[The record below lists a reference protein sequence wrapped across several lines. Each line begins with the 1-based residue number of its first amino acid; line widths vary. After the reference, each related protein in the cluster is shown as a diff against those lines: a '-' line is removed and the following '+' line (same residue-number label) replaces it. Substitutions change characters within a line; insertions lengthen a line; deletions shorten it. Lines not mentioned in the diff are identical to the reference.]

1 MEKEREAE
9 KMDFFRRVAAVQ
21 GALRAPKGQ
30 WNGFG
35 KYAYRSCEDI
45 LEAVKPLLTK
55 HGLVLTIGDAVE
67 QVGDRI
73 YIRATATLTDGERSL
88 SNAALAREPADKKGM
103 DASQVTGMASSYARK
118 YALNGLLCIDDAKDA
133 DAMDNRQGAA
143 QAAAPEATVE
153 RAVAEVAAASSP
165 QELTACWE
173 RWRGAFGQDPV
184 FVKAVMDS
192 PQNRPRG

>member
-1 MEKEREAE
+1 MEKETE

-45 LEAVKPLLTK
+45 LEAVKPLLTQ

-88 SNAALAREPADKKGM
+88 SNSALAREPLDKKGM

-133 DAMDNRQGAA
+133 DTMDNRQGAPR
-143 QAAAPEATVE
+143 QSAAPAATVE
-153 RAVAEVAAASSP
+153 QAVAEAAAAASP

-173 RWRGAFGQDPV
+173 RWRDAFGQDPA
-184 FVKAVMDS
+184 FVKAIMDS

>member
-1 MEKEREAE
+1 MESKEKELT
-9 KMDFFRRVAAVQ
+9 FIQRVAAVQ

-45 LEAVKPLLTK
+45 LEAVKPLLTR
-55 HGLVLTIGDAVE
+55 HGLVLTVGDEVE
-67 QVGDRI
+67 QTGDRI

-88 SNAALAREPADKKGM
+88 SNSALAREPLDKKGM

-143 QAAAPEATVE
+143 QAAAPAATVGQ
-153 RAVAEVAAASSP
+153 ALAEVAAASSP

-173 RWRGAFGQDPV
+173 RWRDAFGQDPA
-184 FVKAVMDS
+184 FVKAIMDS

>member
-1 MEKEREAE
+1 MEGKEKELT
-9 KMDFFRRVAAVQ
+9 FIQRVAAVQ

-45 LEAVKPLLTK
+45 LEAVKPLLTR
-55 HGLVLTIGDAVE
+55 HGLVLTIGDEVE
-67 QVGDRI
+67 QTGDRI

-88 SNAALAREPADKKGM
+88 SNSALAREPLDKKGM

-133 DAMDNRQGAA
+133 DTMDNRQGAA
-143 QAAAPEATVE
+143 QAAAPAPTVGQ
-153 RAVAEVAAASSP
+153 AVAEVAAASSP

-173 RWRGAFGQDPV
+173 RWRDAFGQDPV

>member
-1 MEKEREAE
+1 MESKEKELT
-9 KMDFFRRVAAVQ
+9 FIQRVAAVQ
-21 GALRAPKGQ
+21 GALKAPKGQ

-45 LEAVKPLLTK
+45 LEAVKPLLTR
-55 HGLVLTIGDAVE
+55 HGLVLTVGDEVE
-67 QVGDRI
+67 QTGDRI

-88 SNAALAREPADKKGM
+88 SNSALAREPLDKKGM

-133 DAMDNRQGAA
+133 DTMDNRQGAERSP
-143 QAAAPEATVE
+143 APAATVGQ
-153 RAVAEVAAASSP
+153 AVAEAAAAASP

-173 RWRGAFGQDPV
+173 RWRDAFGQDPA
-184 FVKAVMDS
+184 FVKAIMDS

>member
-1 MEKEREAE
+1 MESKEKELT
-9 KMDFFRRVAAVQ
+9 FIQRVAAVQ

-45 LEAVKPLLTK
+45 LEAVKPLLTR
-55 HGLVLTIGDAVE
+55 HGLVLTVGDEPV
-67 QVGDRI
+67 QTGDRI

-88 SNAALAREPADKKGM
+88 SNSALAREPLDKKGM

-133 DAMDNRQGAA
+133 DTMDNRQGAA
-143 QAAAPEATVE
+143 PTAAAGAAVGQ
-153 RAVAEVAAASSP
+153 AVAEAAAAASP

-173 RWRGAFGQDPV
+173 RWRGAFGQDPA
-184 FVKAVMDS
+184 FVKAIMDS

>member
-1 MEKEREAE
+1 MEKEKELT
-9 KMDFFRRVAAVQ
+9 FIQRVAAVQ

-45 LEAVKPLLTK
+45 LEAVKPLLTR
-55 HGLVLTIGDAVE
+55 HGLVLTVGDEVE
-67 QVGDRI
+67 QTGDRI

-88 SNAALAREPADKKGM
+88 SNSALAREPLDKKGM

-133 DAMDNRQGAA
+133 DAMDNRRGEA
-143 QAAAPEATVE
+143 QAAAPAAVE
-153 RAVAEVAAASSP
+153 RALAEVAAASSP

-173 RWRGAFGQDPV
+173 RWRDAFGQDPA

>member
-1 MEKEREAE
+1 MESKEKELT
-9 KMDFFRRVAAVQ
+9 FIQRVAAVQ

-45 LEAVKPLLTK
+45 LEAVKPLLTR
-55 HGLVLTIGDAVE
+55 HGLVLTVGDEVE
-67 QVGDRI
+67 QTGDRI

-88 SNAALAREPADKKGM
+88 SNSALAREPLDKKGM

-133 DAMDNRQGAA
+133 DTMDNRQGAA
-143 QAAAPEATVE
+143 QAAAPAATVGQ
-153 RAVAEVAAASSP
+153 ALAEVAAASSP

-173 RWRGAFGQDPV
+173 RWRDAFGQDPA
-184 FVKAVMDS
+184 FVKAIMDS